1 MTLFITPIKIH
12 FCLSVTLLGLLVEV
26 LSSKCDGRN
35 KIKSVIVFMPSSSN
49 LPLVATPT
57 PGNVV
62 KSLSFNL
69 IFKKLSIEL
78 RQLHPFLFQHLS
90 EAC

>member
-1 MTLFITPIKIH
+1 MLSITPIKMH
-12 FCLSVTLLGLLVEV
+12 FCLSMTLLGLLVQV

-35 KIKSVIVFMPSSSN
+35 KIISVIVFIPSSSN

-69 IFKKLSIEL
+69 IFKKLSIEP

-90 EAC
+90 GAC